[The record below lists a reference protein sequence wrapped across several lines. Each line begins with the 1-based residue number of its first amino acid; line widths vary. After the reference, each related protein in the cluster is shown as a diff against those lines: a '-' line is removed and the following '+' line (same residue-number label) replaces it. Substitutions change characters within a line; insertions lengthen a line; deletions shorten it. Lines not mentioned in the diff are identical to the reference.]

1 MSWVPWVLGLAGAGY
16 VYKKKPEWL
25 PKALRPAAADKRIA
39 ALKAVKYTSAPTPSA
54 TAGLDPNMA
63 TAEVAAAN
71 GLLSAGTDAAAM
83 YAMASDY
90 SERGY
95 VRTSEALI
103 AKADAVS
110 AAQKHGADD
119 ASLLAQMNAA
129 TTAGEAGASTPGVG
143 TPGSG
148 FLASLWGK

>member
-1 MSWVPWVLGLAGAGY
+1 MSWIPWAIGLAGAGY

-39 ALKAVKYTSAPTPSA
+39 ALHAVKHTSSPTPSA
-54 TAGLDPNMA
+54 TAGMDPNMA

-71 GLLSAGTDAAAM
+71 GLLSGGTDSAAM

-90 SERGY
+90 SEKGY
-95 VRTSEALI
+95 TRTAEALI
-103 AKADAVS
+103 AKADAIS

-129 TTAGEAGASTPGVG
+129 TTAGEAASATPGVSTPG
-143 TPGSG
+143 SN
-148 FLASLWGK
+148 FFSNLFK

>member
-1 MSWVPWVLGLAGAGY
+1 MSWIPWAIGLAGAGY

-25 PKALRPAAADKRIA
+25 PKALRPASADKKIA
-39 ALKAVKYTSAPTPSA
+39 ALHAVKASSTPTPSA
-54 TAGLDPNMA
+54 TAGMDANMA

-71 GLLSAGTDAAAM
+71 GLLSGGTDASAM

-90 SERGY
+90 SEKGY
-95 VRTSEALI
+95 VKTSEALI
-103 AKADAVS
+103 AKADAIT

-129 TTAGEAGASTPGVG
+129 TTAGEAGAAQG
-143 TPGSG
+143 TGALG
-148 FLASLWGK
+148 MNFGSLWK

>member
-1 MSWVPWVLGLAGAGY
+1 MSWIPWIAGALGVGY

-39 ALKAVKYTSAPTPSA
+39 ALKAVKATSSPTPAA
-54 TAGLDPNMA
+54 TAGMDPNMA

-71 GLLSAGTDAAAM
+71 GLLSGGTDASAM

-90 SERGY
+90 SEKGY

-103 AKADAVS
+103 AKADAIT

-119 ASLLAQMNAA
+119 AALLAQMNAA
-129 TTAGEAGASTPGVG
+129 TTAGEAGASVPGANQ
-143 TPGSG
+143 PSSG
-148 FLASLWGK
+148 FLASLWK